1 MRPGGAADT
10 GSAGTAVAAAARCAG
25 RYHAPPAACRTL
37 VLGIGCPRRPARS
50 GYRDVHHVRCPGRE
64 LFRCS
69 FPSPFSPGHLL
80 SARGKLRCPRVNAR
94 AQWSHF
100 AAGAEEA
107 REVGGMRETL
117 VLNASFEPLSTVSLR
132 RAVVLVMQDKAVV
145 EQAHPG
151 LRIRAADVDVPV
163 PQVIR
168 LCRYVRV
175 PFRQRA
181 PWSRRGVLVRDRHR
195 CAYCGRRATTV
206 DHLVPRSHGGGRTPG

>member
-1 MRPGGAADT
+1 MRD
-10 GSAGTAVAAAARCAG
+10 
-25 RYHAPPAACRTL
+25 
-37 VLGIGCPRRPARS
+37 
-50 GYRDVHHVRCPGRE
+50 
-64 LFRCS
+64 
-69 FPSPFSPGHLL
+69 
-80 SARGKLRCPRVNAR
+80 
-94 AQWSHF
+94 
-100 AAGAEEA
+100 
-107 REVGGMRETL
+107 TL

-151 LRIRAADVDVPV
+151 LRLRAAEVEIPV

-168 LCRYVRV
+168 LCRFVRV

-206 DHLVPRSHGGGRTPG
+206 DHVLPRSRGGGDTWLNTVAACAEDNQRKADRTPEQAGMRLLVRPFEPTPAHVLLMALGVRERESLPQWLALPA